1 MGFFRG
7 GISQILADV
16 LASNNALKVSLFG
29 SDDNI
34 IESYSSDPTASTK
47 ALPMRNITGNS
58 EQISAGIG
66 TGGFAPA
73 PINNNKFTAL
83 NEKNS
88 ISLDINGNVQTR
100 SQIFTDEG
108 SWRDDFPNTSLFT
121 QLTGTISVTQASNIV
136 TGINTKFLSEI
147 NKEYHLRMTS
157 HPNSNLTKVLKV
169 ISDTELLLDEGYV
182 GATAINST
190 AVKSKW
196 HVIDSIS
203 TGTISVLDSD
213 LILTSSVAIGDR
225 VNVNK
230 DADCSPARMITK
242 VSISQ
247 RIINQEIHLGFSDS
261 TGSSNEE
268 IELIFKDTVA
278 TQLEFISKSSS
289 NPIDTE
295 SKIVT
300 IPFSKTTADKLKYEV
315 GLDNDSVSLFIE
327 DVLVAQN
334 TNHIPNLYTQLNFYA
349 EIKNGAVTPPASPTT
364 LSIDYASLLNTNR
377 IEIANKFKGDAISIK
392 NTEDAHTLH
401 GILTTNT
408 NIADQVLLSYVI
420 PAGKSFSIKGWAC
433 DNNATVLTG
442 TIKIIK
448 GNNVIPFVV
457 PIEPV
462 SPGTVDSNFHRSF
475 TLPAN
480 SPFISVDY
488 GNLAIPFGRFG
499 EVVKVLVTPSANTA
513 TIWRFTLDF
522 ILR

>member
-29 SDDNI
+29 SDNNI
-34 IESYSSDPTASTK
+34 IESYSSDPTSTTK
-47 ALPMRNITGNS
+47 ALPVRNITGNS

-66 TGGFAPA
+66 TGGFAPE
-73 PINNNKFTAL
+73 PINQNKYTDL

-88 ISLDINGNVQTR
+88 ISLDVNGNLQTR
-100 SQIFTDEG
+100 SQILSDEG

-136 TGINTKFLSEI
+136 TGINTLFLSEVSSDNHI
-147 NKEYHLRMTS
+147 RISN
-157 HPNSNLTKVLKV
+157 HPNSSLTKIKKI
-169 ISDTELLLDEGYV
+169 ISNTELLLDEGYV
-182 GATAINST
+182 GVSAINST
-190 AVKSKW
+190 AVKTRW

-203 TGTISVLDSD
+203 TGTISVLDSEV
-213 LILTSSVAIGDR
+213 LLTSSVALGDK
-225 VNVNK
+225 VNINK
-230 DADCSPARMITK
+230 DADCAPARLIAK
-242 VSISQ
+242 LSISQ
-247 RIINQEIHLGFSDS
+247 RIVNQETHIGFSDS
-261 TGSSNEE
+261 TGTSDEE

-289 NPIDTE
+289 NPIDIE

-300 IPFSKTTADKLKYEV
+300 IPFGKSSLDKLKYEIA
-315 GLDNDSVSLFIE
+315 LDNDSVSLFIE

-334 TNHIPNLYTQLNFYA
+334 TEHIPNLYTPLNFYA
-349 EIKNGAVTPPASPTT
+349 EIKNSAITPPVSPTT
-364 LSIDYASLLNTNR
+364 LSIGYASLLNTNR
-377 IEIANKFKGDAISIK
+377 IEVSNKFKGDAISIK
-392 NTEDAHTLH
+392 NTEDAHSLH

-408 NIADQVLLSYVI
+408 TTADQVLLSYVI

-457 PIEPV
+457 PTEPV
-462 SPGTVDSNFHRSF
+462 SPGAVDSNFHRSF

-499 EVVKVLVTPSANTA
+499 EVVKVLVTPSANTS